1 MASIGLEGWK
11 YETVIQSPH
20 IYVTVH
26 QAKNAFCIFNLFC
39 VLGYFLFGRGGGQFV
54 IQWDL

>member
-11 YETVIQSPH
+11 HETVTQSPH
-20 IYVTVH
+20 IYVTEY

-39 VLGYFLFGRGGGQFV
+39 VLGSFLFGGGQFV